1 MASRI
6 AERPK
11 VFLIEDE
18 EPIRRPAHYNLE
30 HPVLPDNSKPK
41 TAFDV
46 LDASCAAEARAT
58 LEAKLE
64 RFETFDVTLLDMGIP
79 LQDNGVVDVKHGAD
93 LLQDLNGRFRSC
105 CGSVVVLSSR
115 LEPNVFIEVVQQ
127 GAVDFIPKTA
137 NKADLYLRCLKAVEL
152 GKERRQLAWQ
162 QYSRTRQRWEFEQMR
177 REGLDAIRKVC
188 SEGVRTCL
196 FESDRLRESIWDRF
210 GVGGLY
216 DADDS
221 ITAGFSQLNSRLR
234 EISQNLLDNQM
245 GAVLGDFITATA
257 NEEQVDLLG
266 TVNETM
272 ELLRYGILLKDL
284 KVVRDLNSTLTVQC
298 LREDLGDVV
307 EHAMVSVIES
317 AAPNSNL
324 TISLSGVANG
334 CQLTIQSFCDG
345 VFDPSEVIHRDRI
358 LRYVRQI
365 AANFGAVVEQRIE
378 PSSFAIVVSVPS

>member
-1 MASRI
+1 
-6 AERPK
+6 
-11 VFLIEDE
+11 
-18 EPIRRPAHYNLE
+18 
-30 HPVLPDNSKPK
+30 
-41 TAFDV
+41 
-46 LDASCAAEARAT
+46 
-58 LEAKLE
+58 
-64 RFETFDVTLLDMGIP
+64 
-79 LQDNGVVDVKHGAD
+79 
-93 LLQDLNGRFRSC
+93 
-105 CGSVVVLSSR
+105 
-115 LEPNVFIEVVQQ
+115 
-127 GAVDFIPKTA
+127 
-137 NKADLYLRCLKAVEL
+137 
-152 GKERRQLAWQ
+152 
-162 QYSRTRQRWEFEQMR
+162 
-177 REGLDAIRKVC
+177 
-188 SEGVRTCL
+188 
-196 FESDRLRESIWDRF
+196 
-210 GVGGLY
+210 
-216 DADDS
+216 
-221 ITAGFSQLNSRLR
+221 
-234 EISQNLLDNQM
+234 
-245 GAVLGDFITATA
+245 VLGDFITATA